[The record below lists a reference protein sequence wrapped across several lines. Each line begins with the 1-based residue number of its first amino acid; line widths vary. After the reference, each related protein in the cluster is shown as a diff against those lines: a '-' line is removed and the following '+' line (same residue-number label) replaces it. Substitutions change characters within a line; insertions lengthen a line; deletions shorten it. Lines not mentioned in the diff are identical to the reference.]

1 MTTVDVGARRA
12 PARASHAGAVAKPLL
27 PAVGAILSVVLAVAL
42 AMVVSGSPYRS
53 VGLVVFVT
61 GAGGVFAALALG
73 RMQLFVLAVLAVRTV
88 VDIGKLADVG
98 TSATDPSSL
107 LSLMFL
113 GASIT
118 WIVAN
123 RRLPRVRSRLRT
135 AILVFLAANAISIV
149 ASSNV
154 PLSVFEFSRIASVAM
169 MFLVVDR
176 LVELDPG
183 FARRVIATVALSC
196 VAPIALTLATTLD
209 GGQLAKSKGGFDRL
223 TGTFEQ
229 ANSFSRYLMFVL
241 ILGVACFVHV
251 GPRVRIAVG
260 TMIVAGTAMLLLTY
274 TRSSWLALVAGLLV
288 VAWYQHRR
296 AILAA
301 LAIGIVIASV
311 VPSIGDRVSD
321 LDDDRDVE
329 GSAPNSFVWRMEYWA
344 DIIPLANESPVIG
357 LGPRIT
363 QERTEFAKQPHNDFV
378 RAYVESGIVG
388 FFAYLFVLWNL
399 ATTARAALRS
409 PTRGLD
415 RGVVVAFA
423 GCVLAL
429 VVVSFVANVISQVV
443 VLWYFF
449 AIAAVANQIVVR
461 ARTMPAGRIA
471 TRQLQE
477 SAR

>member
-1 MTTVDVGARRA
+1 VTTIDVEAQ
-12 PARASHAGAVAKPLL
+12 RASARVRRSPAACIRPPWGSGAFGGIA
-27 PAVGAILSVVLAVAL
+27 AITSTVLSIAL
-42 AMVVSGSPYRS
+42 AMVVTGSQYRS
-53 VGLVVFVT
+53 VGLAVFVA
-61 GAGGVFAALALG
+61 GAGAVFAALALS

-123 RRLPRVRSRLRT
+123 RHLPRTQSRLRT

-149 ASSNV
+149 ASSNL

-169 MFLVVDR
+169 MFLVIDR
-176 LVELDPG
+176 LIEIDPT
-183 FARRVIATVALSC
+183 FSRRVVATVALSS
-196 VAPIALTLATTLD
+196 VAPIAVTIATVLQ

-241 ILGVACFVHV
+241 ILGIACFVHV
-251 GPRVRIAVG
+251 GPRVRIAIAI
-260 TMIVAGTAMLLLTY
+260 MLVAGVAMLLLTY
-274 TRSSWLALVAGLLV
+274 TRSSWLALVLGLIV
-288 VAWYQHRR
+288 VAWQQHRR
-296 AILAA
+296 AIFAA
-301 LAIGIVIASV
+301 LAVGIVLASV

-321 LDDDRDVE
+321 LDDERDVQ

-378 RAYVESGIVG
+378 RAYVESGVVG
-388 FFAYLFVLWNL
+388 LFAYLFVLWNL
-399 ATTARAALRS
+399 VTTSRAALRVR
-409 PTRGLD
+409 TRGLD

-429 VVVSFVANVISQVV
+429 IVVSLVANVISQVV

-461 ARTMPAGRIA
+461 ARTAP
-471 TRQLQE
+471 E
-477 SAR
+477 